1 MPNHATPITLLTG
14 FLGAGKTTLLNH
26 ILHGDHGLR
35 VAVLVNDFGAINI
48 DSQLVVGVEGEAVSL
63 ANGCICCTIRG
74 DLLQAVDN
82 LLARDLPPE
91 YILIEASGV
100 SDPSQV
106 VYTFIESPLKDRVQ
120 IDSIL
125 TVVDAE
131 QLTSLDKQNKR
142 LAQDQIRAADIVIL
156 NKIDL
161 IDTETR
167 QQVITW
173 IQELVP
179 QARIIETTQAQVPLS
194 LVLGVGGYDLTRLRS
209 GELDVHTHEAGEQA
223 HHTHH
228 DHSLI
233 FTTWHWTSDEPLAM
247 SRLRQVIEDL
257 PTSIYR
263 AKGVIYLQETPDQ
276 RAILQVVGRRVSLTM
291 GTPWGDDSPHT
302 QLVMIGSQDNLNT
315 ATVASQLESCIAS
328 NVPRYEVDALVG
340 SVLKWLRRK
349 P

>member
-1 MPNHATPITLLTG
+1 MSVNQTPITLLTG

-74 DLLQAVDN
+74 DLLQAVEN

-106 VYTFIESPLKDRVQ
+106 VYTFIQSPLKDRVQ

-131 QLTSLDKQNKR
+131 QLTSLDKQNKQ

-161 IDTETR
+161 TDTQTR
-167 QQVITW
+167 QQAIGW
-173 IQELVP
+173 IQKLVP
-179 QARIIETTQAQVPLS
+179 QARIIETTQAHVPLS
-194 LVLGVGGYDLTRLRS
+194 LVLGVGGYDLTRLTHNK
-209 GELDVHTHEAGEQA
+209 LDVHTHEAGEHT
-223 HHTHH
+223 HHHH
-228 DHSLI
+228 DHSLV
-233 FTTWHWTSDEPLAM
+233 FTTWHWQSNEALAM
-247 SRLRQVIEDL
+247 TRLRQVIEEL

-263 AKGVIYLQETPDQ
+263 AKGFVYLQETPDQ

-291 GTPWGDDSPHT
+291 GAPWGDETPHT
-302 QLVMIGSQDNLNT
+302 QLVMIAEQDGLDT
-315 ATVASQLESCIAS
+315 SEIEMQLASCISS

-340 SVLKWLRRK
+340 TVLKWLRRG
-349 P
+349 